1 MSDMSESEK
10 IYQKLG
16 RANRVMEDLIDIAV
30 ADKNISDEEK
40 EILFS
45 INKNLEQ
52 YARLI
57 INSISDDKI
66 SDQEKEDIAALEQ
79 KIIDDANNIALNDEN
94 LSEDEKK
101 LLYRLIDTIG
111 SGND

>member
-1 MSDMSESEK
+1 MSDAEK
-10 IYQKLG
+10 IYEKLG
-16 RANRVMEDLIDIAV
+16 RANRVMEDLIEIAV
-30 ADKNISDEEK
+30 ADKNISEEEQK
-40 EILFS
+40 ILFS

-57 INSISDDKI
+57 IESISDNKI
-66 SDQEKEDIAALEQ
+66 TDEEKEDIAMLEQ

-94 LSEDEKK
+94 LSDDEKK

-111 SGND
+111 SGNE

>member
-1 MSDMSESEK
+1 MSDTEK
-10 IYQKLG
+10 VYEKLG
-16 RANRVMEDLIDIAV
+16 KANRVMEDLIDIAV
-30 ADKNISDEEK
+30 ADKNISEEEK
-40 EILFS
+40 QILFS

-57 INSISDDKI
+57 IESISDNKI
-66 SDQEKEDIAALEQ
+66 TDQERQAIADLEQ

-94 LSEDEKK
+94 LSSDEKK

-111 SGND
+111 NGN

>member
-1 MSDMSESEK
+1 MSDAEK
-10 IYQKLG
+10 IYEKLG
-16 RANRVMEDLIDIAV
+16 RANRVMEDLIEIAV
-30 ADKNISDEEK
+30 ADKNISEEEQK
-40 EILFS
+40 ILFS

-57 INSISDDKI
+57 IESISDNEITDE
-66 SDQEKEDIAALEQ
+66 EKEDIAMLEQ

-94 LSEDEKK
+94 LSDDEKK

-111 SGND
+111 SGNE

>member
-1 MSDMSESEK
+1 M
-10 IYQKLG
+10 
-16 RANRVMEDLIDIAV
+16 MEDLIEIAV
-30 ADKNISDEEK
+30 ADKNISEEEQK
-40 EILFS
+40 ILFS

-57 INSISDDKI
+57 IESISDNEITDE
-66 SDQEKEDIAALEQ
+66 EKEDIAMLEQ

-94 LSEDEKK
+94 LSDDEKK

-111 SGND
+111 SGNE

>member
-1 MSDMSESEK
+1 MSDTKK
-10 IYQKLG
+10 IYEKLG

-30 ADKNISDEEK
+30 RDKNISEEEK
-40 EILFS
+40 KILFS

-57 INSISDDKI
+57 IESISDNKI
-66 SDQEKEDIAALEQ
+66 TDEEKEDIAMLEQ

-94 LSEDEKK
+94 LSDDEKK

-111 SGND
+111 SGNE

>member
-1 MSDMSESEK
+1 MSDSEK
-10 IYQKLG
+10 IYEKLG

-30 ADKNISDEEK
+30 RDKNISEEEK
-40 EILFS
+40 KILFS

-57 INSISDDKI
+57 IESISDNKI
-66 SDQEKEDIAALEQ
+66 TDEEKEDIAMLEQ

-94 LSEDEKK
+94 LSDDEKK

-111 SGND
+111 SGNE

>member
-1 MSDMSESEK
+1 MSDAEK
-10 IYQKLG
+10 IYEKLG

-30 ADKNISDEEK
+30 RDKNISEEEQK
-40 EILFS
+40 ILFS

-57 INSISDDKI
+57 IESISDNEITDE
-66 SDQEKEDIAALEQ
+66 EKEDIAMLEQ

-94 LSEDEKK
+94 LSDDEKK

-111 SGND
+111 SGNE

>member
-1 MSDMSESEK
+1 MSDAEK
-10 IYQKLG
+10 IYEKLG

-30 ADKNISDEEK
+30 RDKNISEEEK
-40 EILFS
+40 KILFS

-57 INSISDDKI
+57 IESISDNKI
-66 SDQEKEDIAALEQ
+66 TDEEKEDIAMLEQ

-94 LSEDEKK
+94 LSDDEKK

-111 SGND
+111 SGNE

>member
-1 MSDMSESEK
+1 MSDSEK
-10 IYQKLG
+10 IYEKLG

-30 ADKNISDEEK
+30 RDKNISEEEK
-40 EILFS
+40 KILFS

-57 INSISDDKI
+57 IESISDNEITDE
-66 SDQEKEDIAALEQ
+66 EKEDIAMLEQ

-94 LSEDEKK
+94 LSDDEKK

-111 SGND
+111 SGNE

>member
-1 MSDMSESEK
+1 MSDAEK
-10 IYQKLG
+10 IYEKLG

-30 ADKNISDEEK
+30 RDKNISEEEK
-40 EILFS
+40 KILFS

-57 INSISDDKI
+57 IESISDNEITDE
-66 SDQEKEDIAALEQ
+66 EKEDIAMLEQ

-94 LSEDEKK
+94 LSDDEKK

-111 SGND
+111 SGNE